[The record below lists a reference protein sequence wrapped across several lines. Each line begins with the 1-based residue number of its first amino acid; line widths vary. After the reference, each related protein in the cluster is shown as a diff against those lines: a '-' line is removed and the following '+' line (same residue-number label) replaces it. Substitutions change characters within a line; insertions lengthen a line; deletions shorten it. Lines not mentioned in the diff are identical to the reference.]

1 MVTVGALE
9 LKVINKLANVF
20 VAQQF
25 PVTGAKVSENLFLE
39 DRTILAIAFR
49 TQNFESPKSVLVIQP
64 GNQAELV

>member
-20 VAQQF
+20 IAQQF
-25 PVTGAKVSENLFLE
+25 TVTVAKVSENLPLE
-39 DRTILAIAFR
+39 DRTILTVTFR

-64 GNQAELV
+64 ACYRRS